1 MNIEL
6 IGFLLDE
13 RDLIKGYMSKNAIY
27 EYWEERITILNFVSN
42 MEDIDL
48 LITANNFIIITPN
61 KIEESIAN
69 YLNDFLVICD
79 QKISNKKPLIIGGD
93 IYHSHISF
101 NPYYGIDSFCCFL
114 NPLNSKFDIG
124 TYIWESWADGECNS
138 NAFLIQNP
146 NRMVSIEGKRI
157 CLLSCGDIMSTCHC
171 KGKLLPDADI
181 YVSIAHLNFS
191 KWLLEDKKSDFETH
205 IHRWKQNNDL
215 YIFVTQNLTYS
226 EAGKGYYFNGLE
238 YQLIWPNSCRQQ
250 ATTLLFDAR
259 NHSVTDFKDAKYF
272 TVKLNI

>member
-13 RDLIKGYMSKNAIY
+13 RDLINGYMSKNAIY

-93 IYHSHISF
+93 IYLSLIHI
-101 NPYYGIDSFCCFL
+101 
-114 NPLNSKFDIG
+114 
-124 TYIWESWADGECNS
+124 
-138 NAFLIQNP
+138 
-146 NRMVSIEGKRI
+146 
-157 CLLSCGDIMSTCHC
+157 
-171 KGKLLPDADI
+171 
-181 YVSIAHLNFS
+181 
-191 KWLLEDKKSDFETH
+191 
-205 IHRWKQNNDL
+205 
-215 YIFVTQNLTYS
+215 
-226 EAGKGYYFNGLE
+226 
-238 YQLIWPNSCRQQ
+238 
-250 ATTLLFDAR
+250 
-259 NHSVTDFKDAKYF
+259 
-272 TVKLNI
+272 